1 MMIYA
6 KLFLTALFWGGTFVA
21 ARIVTQELPPFSA
34 SLWRFV
40 IASTVLTAL
49 VVLREGGLPRLRRRQ
64 VLPAVLLGLTGVAAY
79 NVFFFLG
86 LKTITAGRAALIV
99 ANNPVFIAL
108 FSALLFK
115 ERLSLVNG
123 IGIGLSLAGAV
134 VVISRGNPG
143 ALLSGGIGTG
153 ELFILG
159 CVASWVSYSL
169 IGKVVLRDLSPL
181 AAVTWSCLIGA
192 AALLP
197 FAWQEGLVRQT
208 GLASPAAWAG
218 LLFLGVLGT
227 AAGFLWYYQGIRAIG
242 PSRAAVFIN
251 FVPVSGVLLG
261 WLILS
266 ETLTQS
272 LLTGGALVVVGVF
285 LTNRAGGRK
294 SLVT

>member
-1 MMIYA
+1 MIYA

-21 ARIVTQELPPFSA
+21 ARVVTQELEPFSA
-34 SLWRFV
+34 ALWRFV
-40 IASTVLTAL
+40 IASAVLTAV
-49 VVLREGGLPRLRRRQ
+49 VVLHEGGLPRLRRRQ
-64 VLPAVLLGLTGVAAY
+64 VVPVVLLGLTGVFAY
-79 NVFFFLG
+79 NVLFFLG

-108 FSALLFK
+108 FSALLFR
-115 ERLSLVNG
+115 ERLSIVNG
-123 IGIGLSLAGAV
+123 IGIGVCLAGAV
-134 VVISRGNPG
+134 IVISRGDPG
-143 ALLSGGIGTG
+143 GLLSGGIGRG

-227 AAGFLWYYQGIRAIG
+227 AVGFLWYYEGIRAIG
-242 PSRAAVFIN
+242 PARAAVFIN
-251 FVPVSGVLLG
+251 FVPVSGVLFG

-266 ETLTQS
+266 ETLTRT
-272 LLTGGALVVVGVF
+272 LLAGAVLVVAGVF
-285 LTNRAGGRK
+285 LTNRPNGRK
-294 SLVT
+294 SLET

>member
-1 MMIYA
+1 MIYA

-21 ARIVTQELPPFSA
+21 ARVVTQELEPFSA
-34 SLWRFV
+34 ALWRFV
-40 IASTVLTAL
+40 IASAVLTAV
-49 VVLREGGLPRLRRRQ
+49 VVLHEGGLPRLRRRQ
-64 VLPAVLLGLTGVAAY
+64 VVPVVLLGLTGVFAY
-79 NVFFFLG
+79 NVLFFLG

-108 FSALLFK
+108 FSALLFR
-115 ERLSLVNG
+115 ERLSIVNG
-123 IGIGLSLAGAV
+123 IGIGVCLAGAV
-134 VVISRGNPG
+134 IVISRGDPG
-143 ALLSGGIGTG
+143 GLLSGGIGRG

-208 GLASPAAWAG
+208 ALASPAAWAG
-218 LLFLGVLGT
+218 LLFLGLPGT
-227 AAGFLWYYQGIRAIG
+227 AIGFLWYYEGIRAIG

-251 FVPVSGVLLG
+251 FVPVSAVLFG

-266 ETLTQS
+266 ETLTRS

-294 SLVT
+294 TLET